1 MIATLF
7 CITRRVQAMSRRS
20 VWVTGLVL
28 AALITGL
35 LVYGTSRATTRP
47 AAAHPPAR
55 EAESVCVPVSVAVF
69 NNRIHVEC
77 LNGAVFRYFAAPLGE
92 SNTSEF
98 LTALTTAMSSIPIME
113 LRIGYYDDTTS
124 GPPFGCSASDCR
136 KISYVV
142 VGLKP
147 GAPMN

>member
-1 MIATLF
+1 
-7 CITRRVQAMSRRS
+7 MSKL
-20 VWVTGLVL
+20 WV
-28 AALITGL
+28 IGL
-35 LVYGTSRATTRP
+35 LLVVVIAGLFMYGTSRATTRP

-55 EAESVCVPVSVAVF
+55 EAESMCVPVSVAVF

-77 LNGAVFRYFAAPLGE
+77 LNGAFRFFGAPVGDA
-92 SNTSEF
+92 NTAEF
-98 LTALTTAMSSIPIME
+98 VTALSTAMSSIPIME
-113 LRIGYYDDTTS
+113 VRIGYYDDTTS
-124 GPPFGCSASDCR
+124 GPSFGCSASDCR

>member
-1 MIATLF
+1 
-7 CITRRVQAMSRRS
+7 MSRRS

-55 EAESVCVPVSVAVF
+55 EAESMCVPVSVAVF

-77 LNGAVFRYFAAPLGE
+77 LNGAAFRFFAAPVGDP
-92 SNTSEF
+92 NASEF
-98 LTALTTAMSSIPIME
+98 LTALSTAMSSIPIME
-113 LRIGYYDDTTS
+113 VRIGYYDDTTS
-124 GPPFGCSASDCR
+124 GPSFGCAVSDCR
-136 KISYVV
+136 KISYLV
-142 VGLKP
+142 VGLKE